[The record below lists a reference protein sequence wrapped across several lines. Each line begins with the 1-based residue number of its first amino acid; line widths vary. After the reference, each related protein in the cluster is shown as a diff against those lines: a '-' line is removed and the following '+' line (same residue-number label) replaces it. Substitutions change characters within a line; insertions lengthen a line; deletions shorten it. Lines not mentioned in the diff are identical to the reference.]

1 MKLTLDI
8 SKSIEQNAETYYDS
22 AKKAK
27 KKVDGA
33 KKALQVS
40 YAKLESLRMQGLKL
54 EEETKNK
61 IEKTQAET
69 VRKELVK
76 SKQKWFHKFRWFISS
91 EGFLVVGGRDATTNE
106 MIIKGHVEKN
116 DIIFHTELAGSPF
129 FVIKSGSNPDGKNK
143 KIGEATLKET
153 AEACAS
159 YSKAWKLGVSST
171 QVFYV
176 NPDQVSKEAKA
187 GEYIAKGAFM
197 IYGKRNFINA
207 DLGLAVA
214 ETKEGIM
221 AGPLNAVK
229 KHAIGKFVLI
239 KQGGDK
245 TSDAAKE
252 IRKLLDGGDL
262 DEIIKVLPQGVKISR

>member
-33 KKALQVS
+33 RKALQVS

-91 EGFLVVGGRDATTNE
+91 EGFLCIGGRDATTNE

-129 FVIKSGSNPDGKNK
+129 FIIKAGSQEDKNK
-143 KIGEATLKET
+143 KIGEATLNET
-153 AEACAS
+153 AEATAS

-187 GEYIAKGAFM
+187 GEYIAKGSFM

-207 DLGLAVA
+207 DLGLAIA

-221 AGPLNAVK
+221 AGPLAAVR
-229 KHAIGKFVLI
+229 KHAVGKFVLI
-239 KQGGDK
+239 KQGNDK

-262 DEIIKVLPQGVKISR
+262 DEIIKVLPQGVKISRA